1 MRADFEPSWSLL
13 PTEDAAEAEE
23 KAMPSPRSSRS
34 PNQLSLSASAGGGA
48 HDDAR
53 ASCCRTLS
61 TASSYMDCCCW
72 DVFLNSL
79 KCLLDFWFCKCSQ
92 TAFREDGKTKSG
104 HVERLSFLLQM
115 VAPTSAFSRAVK
127 LVAAVARSGLS
138 GFASGMGAHC
148 W

>member
-1 MRADFEPSWSLL
+1 MLILSQVGVCFPLRMPLKQKKRPCRLL
-13 PTEDAAEAEE
+13 GRPGLRISFPCRLWQEV
-23 KAMPSPRSSRS
+23 
-34 PNQLSLSASAGGGA
+34 GA

-92 TAFREDGKTKSG
+92 TAFREDGKTKSW

>member
-48 HDDAR
+48 HDDTR

-79 KCLLDFWFCKCSQ
+79 KW
-92 TAFREDGKTKSG
+92 KTKSW

-148 W
+148 